1 MMKRKYLVAPLL
13 LSIILSAC
21 NGKAKNDFIP
31 KLDTDTKGSITIAG
45 NYANFEALEIE
56 FDEFQKYYPNIQ
68 LQYSFLSD
76 GNGSNVYNATI
87 ETNLD
92 SNTPADI
99 YFTFDWMQTNDKYA
113 NLYDKFAVDL
123 SNSELGIDYSIIDQQ
138 LIYHRDGAIPTLPVL
153 GLTYG
158 MLVNEKIFK
167 ENNLSIPKTYDEL
180 LSVSKSLIN
189 LGYQSPLMSS
199 ISDVS
204 SFASA
209 LTYGT
214 LANTARG
221 NDKFIDDLNNVVEG
235 AGENLRPIL
244 NQVKAVIDNDII
256 DVDYCAE
263 FIDGYSA
270 YSSNSRRMLM
280 RFLEGNVPML
290 MLPADTASSA
300 KKRESECEAF
310 QNNPFSYTFNVVPF
324 TNSGTYLYKVATISL
339 SINKYSNNLDYAV
352 EFMRFLISKTHL
364 TSLANNKM
372 LLNTVNDSGYVG
384 LFSPLN
390 NFDKNN
396 IVYSSEAKLTD
407 NTFKQFRNMVVEVAK
422 GAPIDDV
429 IIKYGTY

>member
-1 MMKRKYLVAPLL
+1 MS
-13 LSIILSAC
+13 LSITAFTWLRIGLRFS
-21 NGKAKNDFIP
+21 
-31 KLDTDTKGSITIAG
+31 
-45 NYANFEALEIE
+45 
-56 FDEFQKYYPNIQ
+56 
-68 LQYSFLSD
+68 
-76 GNGSNVYNATI
+76 
-87 ETNLD
+87 
-92 SNTPADI
+92 PAPS
-99 YFTFDWMQTNDKYA
+99 T
-113 NLYDKFAVDL
+113 
-123 SNSELGIDYSIIDQQ
+123 
-138 LIYHRDGAIPTLPVL
+138 
-153 GLTYG
+153 
-158 MLVNEKIFK
+158 
-167 ENNLSIPKTYDEL
+167 
-180 LSVSKSLIN
+180 
-189 LGYQSPLMSS
+189 
-199 ISDVS
+199 
-204 SFASA
+204 
-209 LTYGT
+209 T

-263 FIDGYSA
+263 YIDGYSA

-280 RFLEGNVPML
+280 RFLEGSVPML

-339 SINKYSNNLDYAV
+339 SINKYSSNLDYAV

-429 IIKYGTY
+429 IIKYGTYWYEEERTWNQKFI